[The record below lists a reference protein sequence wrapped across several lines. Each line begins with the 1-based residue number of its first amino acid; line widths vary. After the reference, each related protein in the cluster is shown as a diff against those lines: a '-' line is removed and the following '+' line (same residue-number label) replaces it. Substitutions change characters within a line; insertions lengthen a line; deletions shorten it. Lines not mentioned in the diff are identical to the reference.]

1 MNTGLKELIL
11 VFLLFFII
19 GFFGGK
25 YLLLSLPKKLC
36 ENKYSSYTVDYTF
49 MSGCRVKV
57 NDKWVP
63 VENLRQV

>member
-19 GFFGGK
+19 GFFGSK